1 MTGSGWQKGGPGPG
15 VAEGR
20 LFPIVFA
27 GSLRRVGAGRGGGPP
42 TQLNGGHTLPEFLLS
57 PHAQLWVRHKWGRSQ
72 AVRISGC
79 FQPRPQGRG
88 ARRTPANLAR
98 PGGMSPPC
106 GLHPMEQPRKLRS
119 VSGLCYK
126 HHGHVCP
133 QICRKRVGGKGD
145 APSVLT
151 PCPDPSPDA
160 EVQERL
166 ERGHQRGVRS
176 TSAGLLE
183 RENISAPRQT
193 FHINLLDGRH

>member
-1 MTGSGWQKGGPGPG
+1 MALPGLWGFRPRTAAGAARAGVTGSGWQKGGPGPG
-15 VAEGR
+15 VGEGR
-20 LFPIVFA
+20 LFPTVFA

-42 TQLNGGHTLPEFLLS
+42 TQLNGGAHTPRVPSFPPCPAVGE
-57 PHAQLWVRHKWGRSQ
+57 RHKWGRSQ
-72 AVRISGC
+72 AMKISGC

-88 ARRTPANLAR
+88 ARRNPANLAR

-151 PCPDPSPDA
+151 PLSGP
-160 EVQERL
+160 L
-166 ERGHQRGVRS
+166 
-176 TSAGLLE
+176 
-183 RENISAPRQT
+183 PRY
-193 FHINLLDGRH
+193 